1 MRAPVNNLNLS
12 YKEVKKE
19 ISFTSVSFSNIRP
32 FVSHARFK
40 FTTRNRCKSQP
51 APDSFCSHSFWRM
64 RLGACTRHF
73 TRQYII
79 KTMTSLS
86 MLTLLCLYFLYFS
99 LFFYFSF
106 YLNIEVCIHWNT
118 TLESFVDT
126 IVQKF
131 IACGMKLVPTV
142 NTFKDIMHLPS
153 SSNQSNYV
161 WTCYINLV
169 FTKLLIS
176 TVLDISN
183 LFEWMAENFN
193 FAYYFYHA
201 CVLSYVW

>member
-1 MRAPVNNLNLS
+1 
-12 YKEVKKE
+12 
-19 ISFTSVSFSNIRP
+19 
-32 FVSHARFK
+32 
-40 FTTRNRCKSQP
+40 
-51 APDSFCSHSFWRM
+51 
-64 RLGACTRHF
+64 
-73 TRQYII
+73 
-79 KTMTSLS
+79 
-86 MLTLLCLYFLYFS
+86 
-99 LFFYFSF
+99 
-106 YLNIEVCIHWNT
+106 
-118 TLESFVDT
+118 
-126 IVQKF
+126 
-131 IACGMKLVPTV
+131 MKLVPTV
-142 NTFKDIMHLPS
+142 NTVKDIMHLPS